1 MTGTKPHGSAA
12 PDILSMTRDEL
23 RDYIVSLGEARYRAD
38 QLYSWMMRGAGFDEM
53 TNLPKAFRALVA
65 ERADYRRCTVAA
77 RFESSL
83 DETVK
88 YAFELEDGECV
99 ESVFMK
105 YEHGTTVCVS
115 SQAGCAMGCRFCAS
129 TIGGR
134 VRNLTPSE
142 ILGQVIAAGHDRGE
156 RIDGVVMMGIGEP
169 LDNYESTVKFLRLVS
184 SEEGLNIGLR
194 HISVSTC
201 GIVPGIVRLADE
213 GMPVTLS
220 VSLHAHSDEKRSE
233 IMPVNRRYP
242 IAELMEACRYYF
254 GKTGRRISFEYTLI
268 SGKNDSTADA
278 RALAALLRREIG
290 PIVHVNLI
298 MLNEVRE
305 TGLSAPERE
314 SARVL
319 RGAEAARGQRDDTP
333 PPRLGY
339 KRFLRAA
346 ETEHEGKLSFP
357 PARRQAVI
365 APKRRTQLGLRPCRA
380 CAEKAARRR
389 CRKGSA
395 EAQSG

>member
-278 RALAALLRREIG
+278 RPCRAA
-290 PIVHVNLI
+290 
-298 MLNEVRE
+298 
-305 TGLSAPERE
+305 APRDRTDRPRQSHNAERGARDGAFRPGE
-314 SARVL
+314 GKRARVL
-319 RGAEAARGQRDDTP
+319 RGAEAARGKRDDTP
-333 PPRLGY
+333 PSRFGY

-357 PARRQAVI
+357 PARR
-365 APKRRTQLGLRPCRA
+365 
-380 CAEKAARRR
+380 
-389 CRKGSA
+389 
-395 EAQSG
+395 